1 MKTKLDRESY
11 IALYLPKDAVRVTSK
26 RADAVAYIWADAQ
39 NGIPRGALFIGKQAE
54 PVWRYRFRN
63 TAEREKHITET
74 FAEIKASQDRKA
86 ADQAERKAWVHDY
99 KVGDILNTCWGYD
112 QTNREFFE
120 VIEVKGKHLILREI
134 AQVREYHGDMN
145 GVTSP
150 QVGKYISEPIRRL
163 AGRYGVKIDDVRHAR
178 RWSSRTVGDI
188 QVVGPKLNFSEWA

>member
-1 MKTKLDRESY
+1 MRTKLDRESY

-26 RADAVAYIWADAQ
+26 HADAVAYLWADAQ
-39 NGIPRGALFIGKQAE
+39 NGIPRGALFIGKQSE
-54 PVWRYRFRN
+54 PAWRYRFRN
-63 TAEREKHITET
+63 AAEREKHITEE
-74 FAEIKASQDRKA
+74 FAKIKASQDRRA
-86 ADQAERKAWVHDY
+86 VDQAERKAWVHDY

-134 AQVREYHGDMN
+134 AQVREYQGDMN

-150 QVGKYISEPIRRL
+150 QAGKYISEPIRRL
-163 AGRYGVKIDDVRHAR
+163 AGRYGVKIDDVRHAS
-178 RWSSRTVGDI
+178 RWSSRAVGDS